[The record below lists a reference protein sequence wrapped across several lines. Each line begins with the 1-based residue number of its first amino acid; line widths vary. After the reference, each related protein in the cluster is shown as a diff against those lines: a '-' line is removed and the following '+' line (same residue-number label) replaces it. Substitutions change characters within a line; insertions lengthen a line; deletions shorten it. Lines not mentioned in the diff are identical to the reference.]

1 MYRPR
6 KRNSGFLWVLIV
18 LAVGYAALLQSRY
31 PITGVEWLDASIGVV
46 FGLFVGSRGAAP
58 MVDKTLF
65 GHVIQRQ
72 GSKRSEA
79 LWLAL
84 NMFVL
89 LIGCGLIFVGVVQFT
104 RVTTPGPIPPVPRR

>member
-18 LAVGYAALLQSRY
+18 LAVGYAALLVSRY
-31 PITGVEWLDASIGVV
+31 PITGVEWLDASIAVV
-46 FGLFVGSRGAAP
+46 FGLFVGSCRPAP
-58 MVDKTLF
+58 MVDKIIF
-65 GHVIQRQ
+65 GRVIQSQ

-84 NMFVL
+84 NVFVL
-89 LIGCGLIFVGVVQFT
+89 LIGCGLIFAGVVQFT
-104 RVTTPGPIPPVPRR
+104 RVTAPGPMPPVPRR